1 VGGSTCSTA
10 SGSAAIQDAVHASC
24 PVSNHERAVLDVP
37 SPAQS
42 VTCQVYRVRGRSG
55 GPAYLTPIAAGSSSR
70 PLDHRP
76 STSTRQATGSA
87 PLSRQDS
94 SGAEAPV
101 PTSVPSGVARWSQDR
116 P

>member
-1 VGGSTCSTA
+1 MGGSTCSTA
-10 SGSAAIQDAVHASC
+10 SGSAAIQAAVQSPW

-42 VTCQVYRVRGRSG
+42 VTCQLYLVRGRSG

-94 SGAEAPV
+94 SGAEA
-101 PTSVPSGVARWSQDR
+101 SVPSGVARWSQHR